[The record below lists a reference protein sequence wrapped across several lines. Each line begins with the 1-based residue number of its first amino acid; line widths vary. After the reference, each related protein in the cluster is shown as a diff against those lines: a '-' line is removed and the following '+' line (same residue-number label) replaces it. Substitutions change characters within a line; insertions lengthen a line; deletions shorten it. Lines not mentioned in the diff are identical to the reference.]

1 MAARFTAFAVIAIVA
16 VTFVA
21 GLIVGAQ
28 REDDSGPVD
37 LIVYNARVYTGNP
50 DAKFA
55 EAIAIRG
62 NRIWRVGSNRE
73 IKRLMRRATT
83 VIDAHGGT
91 VTAGFRDGSV
101 DLKAGGLT
109 LAPAAALP
117 IGGTGLPIGGAT
129 TSNPAPGTATS
140 STASAST
147 SGSGSAPGSNALA
160 DRASGSATASGT
172 AAAGAGAAG
181 TAVATAPNAMG
192 ATASGLA
199 ASASGATATGLAL
212 APETGDTLD
221 AIQQAIGHAN
231 TVGIT
236 SVGVTARTPDDLL
249 PYDTLLRTRELTARV
264 NAALAAEWPLDEAA
278 VARLDVL
285 RKRYEGVPLFK
296 LKAVRLMVTDEVP
309 SVGAATTKAGKK
321 LTKIAKSAGA
331 AAGAAAAQDEVPPP
345 SPPGSPAMVE
355 AMERAAAL
363 AINTPAATP
372 AAAERVAAL
381 GRTIALLE
389 EHDWQVILETKDAGD
404 AGLALSAIEASRPAA
419 AAGATA
425 TTSNAA
431 SSGSAAAT
439 SATSTAKAKRHVRLE
454 VSASTLLDKDTV
466 ARLIALDVI
475 ASTPK
480 PIAST
485 RVGASLAATA
495 PGAAAAA
502 GETPAASAADN
513 ASAWPTPAPLT
524 HADGNGDVTTP
535 SPEEAALFDAMTR
548 PYANLIASTAPFV
561 LYSAWPV
568 TPLDPRFALS
578 LIAQDGVRL
587 AGKEKPNHDTLTAR
601 LARAIDACTRYAAFA
616 SGDQEQQG
624 TIAKEML
631 ADLVIFSADLF
642 ALPPDK
648 FMDAEVTTTI
658 FDGKVIYTRPEPT
671 SETSSQ

>member
-1 MAARFTAFAVIAIVA
+1 MAARVTAFVVIAIVA

-50 DAKFA
+50 DAQFA

-91 VTAGFRDGSV
+91 VTAGFRDGNV

-109 LAPAAALP
+109 LAPAAVLPIGGTALP
-117 IGGTGLPIGGAT
+117 IGGAA
-129 TSNPAPGTATS
+129 TSNSAPCRGHRFAD
-140 STASAST
+140 AAAA
-147 SGSGSAPGSNALA
+147 APGSPRLP
-160 DRASGSATASGT
+160 AS
-172 AAAGAGAAG
+172 AAAGA
-181 TAVATAPNAMG
+181 TAPP
-192 ATASGLA
+192 ATRVGRRRRPTAT
-199 ASASGATATGLAL
+199 ASGATAATAP

-231 TVGIT
+231 TVGVT

-278 VARLDVL
+278 VARLDAL

-296 LKAVRLMVTDEVP
+296 LKAVRLMVTDETAP
-309 SVGAATTKAGKK
+309 
-321 LTKIAKSAGA
+321 GA
-331 AAGAAAAQDEVPPP
+331 AAGNKPGRKPAKAPAPAPAAAEADRESRAP
-345 SPPGSPAMVE
+345 SPPGSPAIVP

-363 AINTPAATP
+363 AINGATTTP

-389 EHDWQVILETKDAGD
+389 QHDWQVILETKDAGD

-419 AAGATA
+419 AGGAAPAAPRLPRPTA
-425 TTSNAA
+425 ST
-431 SSGSAAAT
+431 
-439 SATSTAKAKRHVRLE
+439 TSTAISRRQGEAARAARSERGHAARQGHRRPPDRARRDRLGAE
-454 VSASTLLDKDTV
+454 TDRSPLMPDCTRRAPENLRPTRERRLRAAEPPASAS
-466 ARLIALDVI
+466 AL
-475 ASTPK
+475 
-480 PIAST
+480 
-485 RVGASLAATA
+485 
-495 PGAAAAA
+495 
-502 GETPAASAADN
+502 PA
-513 ASAWPTPAPLT
+513 PAPLT
-524 HADGNGDVTTP
+524 DADGTGDVMSV
-535 SPEEAALFDAMTR
+535 SPEDAALFEAMTR
-548 PYANLIASTAPFV
+548 PYANLIVSTAPFV

-568 TPLDPRFALS
+568 TPIDPRFALS
-578 LIAQDGVRL
+578 LIMLDGVRL
-587 AGKEKPNHDTLTAR
+587 AGKEKPAADTLTAR

-648 FMDAEVTTTI
+648 LMDAEVTTTI

-671 SETSSQ
+671 ADTSSQ

>member
-1 MAARFTAFAVIAIVA
+1 MAARVTAFVVIAIVA

-50 DAKFA
+50 DARFA

-117 IGGTGLPIGGAT
+117 IGGTGLPIGGAA
-129 TSNPAPGTATS
+129 TSDRAPAGATS
-140 STASAST
+140 STAASTASTAVSGSPEASAS
-147 SGSGSAPGSNALA
+147 A
-160 DRASGSATASGT
+160 GT
-172 AAAGAGAAG
+172 GAAAA
-181 TAVATAPNAMG
+181 AVATAPA
-192 ATASGLA
+192 
-199 ASASGATATGLAL
+199 ATGLATSAAA

-231 TVGIT
+231 TVGVT

-296 LKAVRLMVTDEVP
+296 LKAVRLMVTDEIAP
-309 SVGAATTKAGKK
+309 GIAGGSKSGRKPAKAP
-321 LTKIAKSAGA
+321 APAPA
-331 AAGAAAAQDEVPPP
+331 AAEGDRVSPP
-345 SPPGSPAMVE
+345 SPPGSPAIVP

-363 AINTPAATP
+363 AINGPTTTP
-372 AAAERVAAL
+372 AAAERVASLA
-381 GRTIALLE
+381 RTIALLE
-389 EHDWQVILETKDAGD
+389 QHEWQVILETKDAGD

-419 AAGATA
+419 ERGA
-425 TTSNAA
+425 AA
-431 SSGSAAAT
+431 SSSGSNATASAT
-439 SATSTAKAKRHVRLE
+439 SAAKARRRVRLE
-454 VSASTLLDKDTV
+454 VSAGTLLDKDTV

-475 ASTPK
+475 ASAPK
-480 PIAST
+480 PIVPPAAMALARIGESAS
-485 RVGASLAATA
+485 VAGA
-495 PGAAAAA
+495 GAAAATA
-502 GETPAASAADN
+502 ETSASA
-513 ASAWPTPAPLT
+513 SALPAPAPMT
-524 HADGNGDVTTP
+524 DADGNGDVTTA
-535 SPEEAALFDAMTR
+535 SPEDAALFDAMTR

-568 TPLDPRFALS
+568 TPLDPRFAFS

-587 AGKEKPNHDTLTAR
+587 SGKEKPDADTLTAR

-648 FMDAEVTTTI
+648 LMDAEVTTTI

-671 SETSSQ
+671 AETSSQ

>member
-50 DAKFA
+50 KSQFA

-117 IGGTGLPIGGAT
+117 IGGTALPIGGAA
-129 TSNPAPGTATS
+129 TSDSAPSAATS
-140 STASAST
+140 SRSTPATAAAGSPSALASAST
-147 SGSGSAPGSNALA
+147 G
-160 DRASGSATASGT
+160 AS
-172 AAAGAGAAG
+172 AGAAV
-181 TAVATAPNAMG
+181 AVATAPV
-192 ATASGLA
+192 ATATALA
-199 ASASGATATGLAL
+199 ASAATATAP

-231 TVGIT
+231 TVGVT

-296 LKAVRLMVTDEVP
+296 LKAVRLMVTDEIALG
-309 SVGAATTKAGKK
+309 GAAGTKNK
-321 LTKIAKSAGA
+321 LGRKSAKAPAPAPA
-331 AAGAAAAQDEVPPP
+331 AAEADRDGVSPAAL
-345 SPPGSPAMVE
+345 PGSPALVP
-355 AMERAAAL
+355 AMERAAVL
-363 AINTPAATP
+363 AINGATTTP
-372 AAAERVAAL
+372 AAAARVAAL

-389 EHDWQVILETKDAGD
+389 QHDWQVILETKDAGD

-419 AAGATA
+419 AGGAAPGGAAAAKATA
-425 TTSNAA
+425 
-431 SSGSAAAT
+431 
-439 SATSTAKAKRHVRLE
+439 SATSTASASAVSKAKRRVRLE
-454 VSASTLLDKDTV
+454 VSAGTLLDKDTV

-475 ASTPK
+475 ASAPK
-480 PIAST
+480 PIAPPDASIASART
-485 RVGASLAATA
+485 GESASSVGTAAATA
-495 PGAAAAA
+495 
-502 GETPAASAADN
+502 ETPASASALP
-513 ASAWPTPAPLT
+513 SPAPLT
-524 HADGNGDVTTP
+524 DADGNGDAMSV
-535 SPEEAALFDAMTR
+535 SPEDAALFDALTR
-548 PYANLIASTAPFV
+548 PYANLIVSTAPFV

-568 TPLDPRFALS
+568 TPIDPRVALS
-578 LIAQDGVRL
+578 LIMVDGARL
-587 AGKEKPNHDTLTAR
+587 AGDKKPDADTLTAR

-648 FMDAEVTTTI
+648 LMDAEVTTTI
-658 FDGKVIYTRPEPT
+658 FDGKVVYTRPEPT
-671 SETSSQ
+671 ADTSSQ

>member
-1 MAARFTAFAVIAIVA
+1 MAARFTAFLVTAIVA

-50 DAKFA
+50 ESQFA

-109 LAPAAALP
+109 LGPAAALP
-117 IGGTGLPIGGAT
+117 LGGSALPSGGAS
-129 TSNPAPGTATS
+129 TSNSAPGAATS
-140 STASAST
+140 SPGA
-147 SGSGSAPGSNALA
+147 GSGSV
-160 DRASGSATASGT
+160 
-172 AAAGAGAAG
+172 AGAGAG
-181 TAVATAPNAMG
+181 
-192 ATASGLA
+192 TASG
-199 ASASGATATGLAL
+199 STSSTGLAAAVAN
-212 APETGDTLD
+212 APEAAVANATAVLDPETDTLD

-231 TVGIT
+231 TVGVT

-296 LKAVRLMVTDEVP
+296 LKAVRLMVTDEPAPAVVAGSGNKTGRKAAKAVASTA
-309 SVGAATTKAGKK
+309 SVSAASASAASAASAASGASGAAVAGDDV
-321 LTKIAKSAGA
+321 I
-331 AAGAAAAQDEVPPP
+331 PP
-345 SPPGSPAMVE
+345 SPPGRPAMVP

-363 AINTPAATP
+363 AINGPTTTP

-404 AGLALSAIEASRPAA
+404 AGLALKAIEASRPAA
-419 AAGATA
+419 AERGGAA
-425 TTSNAA
+425 SGAKAA
-431 SSGSAAAT
+431 SSKGSAAST
-439 SATSTAKAKRHVRLE
+439 TSTASAATAKRRVRLE
-454 VSASTLLDKDTV
+454 VSAGTLLDKDTV

-480 PIAST
+480 PIASPST
-485 RVGASLAATA
+485 IAQAGPEAGTA
-495 PGAAAAA
+495 
-502 GETPAASAADN
+502 EASADAMP
-513 ASAWPTPAPLT
+513 APAPLT
-524 HADGNGDVTTP
+524 NAGGTGDVISV
-535 SPEEAALFDAMTR
+535 SPEDAALFEAMTR
-548 PYANLIASTAPFV
+548 PYANLLTSTATFA

-568 TPLDPRFALS
+568 TPIDPRFALGAIM
-578 LIAQDGVRL
+578 LDGVRL
-587 AGKEKPNHDTLTAR
+587 AGKDKPDTDSLTAR
-601 LARAIDACTRYAAFA
+601 LARAIDACTRFAAFA
-616 SGDQEQQG
+616 SGDQDQQG

-642 ALPPDK
+642 ALPPDRL
-648 FMDAEVTTTI
+648 MDAEVTTTI

-671 SETSSQ
+671 TETSSQ

>member
-50 DAKFA
+50 DSQFA

-62 NRIWRVGSNRE
+62 NRIWRVGSNRD

-109 LAPAAALP
+109 LAPSAALP
-117 IGGTGLPIGGAT
+117 IGGTALPIGGTALPIGGAT
-129 TSNPAPGTATS
+129 ASNSAPGAATS
-140 STASAST
+140 PTAAPGSPAAAST
-147 SGSGSAPGSNALA
+147 SASAGTS
-160 DRASGSATASGT
+160 AS
-172 AAAGAGAAG
+172 AAAV
-181 TAVATAPNAMG
+181 AVATAP
-192 ATASGLA
+192 ATTGLA
-199 ASASGATATGLAL
+199 ASESAAAAAAAS

-231 TVGIT
+231 TVGVT

-296 LKAVRLMVTDEVP
+296 LKAVRLMVTDEIP
-309 SVGAATTKAGKK
+309 S
-321 LTKIAKSAGA
+321 GA
-331 AAGAAAAQDEVPPP
+331 AAGKSGKKLAKGASAAKSHATAGAEADGVSPPP
-345 SPPGSPAMVE
+345 PASPGIVPAL
-355 AMERAAAL
+355 ERAAAE
-363 AINTPAATP
+363 AINAPAVTP

-389 EHDWQVILETKDAGD
+389 QHDWQVILETKDAGD
-404 AGLALSAIEASRPAA
+404 AGLALKAIEASRPVTADG
-419 AAGATA
+419 AAGETG
-425 TTSNAA
+425 NAKA
-431 SSGSAAAT
+431 
-439 SATSTAKAKRHVRLE
+439 SATSTTSTASTASTSTASVKATRRVRLE
-454 VSASTLLDKDTV
+454 VSAGTLLDKDTV

-485 RVGASLAATA
+485 RGGASLLAADSS
-495 PGAAAAA
+495 AAAAA
-502 GETPAASAADN
+502 GSAETPANAD
-513 ASAWPTPAPLT
+513 AMPTPAPLT
-524 HADGNGDVTTP
+524 DADGNGDVTTA
-535 SPEEAALFDAMTR
+535 SPEDAALFDAMTR
-548 PYANLIASTAPFV
+548 PYANLIASSAPFV
-561 LYSAWPV
+561 LYSAWPLA
-568 TPLDPRFALS
+568 PIDPRFALS
-578 LIAQDGVRL
+578 LIMVDGVRL
-587 AGKEKPNHDTLTAR
+587 ADKDKPAGKAKPDADSLTAR

-648 FMDAEVTTTI
+648 LMDAEVTTTI

-671 SETSSQ
+671 ADTSSQ

>member
-1 MAARFTAFAVIAIVA
+1 MAARVTAFVVIAIVA

-28 REDDSGPVD
+28 KEDDSGPVD

-50 DAKFA
+50 DAQFA

-109 LAPAAALP
+109 LGPAEA
-117 IGGTGLPIGGAT
+117 LPIGGAT
-129 TSNPAPGTATS
+129 GSNPGPGAATS
-140 STASAST
+140 PTSSPATASATAAPAAEVGST
-147 SGSGSAPGSNALA
+147 SAPAE
-160 DRASGSATASGT
+160 
-172 AAAGAGAAG
+172 AG
-181 TAVATAPNAMG
+181 TT
-192 ATASGLA
+192 
-199 ASASGATATGLAL
+199 AL

-231 TVGIT
+231 TVGVT

-296 LKAVRLMVTDEVP
+296 LKAVRLMVTDEVAP
-309 SVGAATTKAGKK
+309 VGAASKSGKS
-321 LTKIAKSAGA
+321 AKSVTSASAASASGSALAAGSA
-331 AAGAAAAQDEVPPP
+331 AAVVAEGDGVSPP
-345 SPPGSPAMVE
+345 SPPGSPAMVP
-355 AMERAAAL
+355 AMEQAAAL
-363 AINTPAATP
+363 AINAKAAT
-372 AAAERVAAL
+372 AAAADRVAAL

-389 EHDWQVILETKDAGD
+389 QHDWQIILETKDAGD

-419 AAGATA
+419 ATGGAAAAAGSGATA
-425 TTSNAA
+425 SAKSTT
-431 SSGSAAAT
+431 AAT
-439 SATSTAKAKRHVRLE
+439 AGASRAKAKQRVRLE
-454 VSASTLLDKDTV
+454 VSAGTLLDKDTV

-480 PIAST
+480 PMVRPALMAAQTRTGASASATTPADASAST
-485 RVGASLAATA
+485 GAAPSSVANAEGTDVISPASL
-495 PGAAAAA
+495 
-502 GETPAASAADN
+502 ED
-513 ASAWPTPAPLT
+513 
-524 HADGNGDVTTP
+524 
-535 SPEEAALFDAMTR
+535 EALFEALTR
-548 PYANLIASTAPFV
+548 PYANLIASAAPFV

-568 TPLDPRFALS
+568 TPIDPRFALS
-578 LIAQDGVRL
+578 LIMLDGVRL
-587 AGKEKPNHDTLTAR
+587 TGDDKPKAAADTLAAR

-648 FMDAEVTTTI
+648 LMDAEVTTTI

-671 SETSSQ
+671 TDTASSQ

>member
-1 MAARFTAFAVIAIVA
+1 MAARVTAFVVIAIVA

-50 DAKFA
+50 ESQFA

-62 NRIWRVGSNRE
+62 NRIWRVGSNRD

-109 LAPAAALP
+109 LAPAPALP
-117 IGGTGLPIGGAT
+117 IGGAS
-129 TSNPAPGTATS
+129 TSDSAPEAATS
-140 STASAST
+140 STASNTA
-147 SGSGSAPGSNALA
+147 SAPT
-160 DRASGSATASGT
+160 TAS
-172 AAAGAGAAG
+172 AGAGAA
-181 TAVATAPNAMG
+181 VAMAPA
-192 ATASGLA
+192 
-199 ASASGATATGLAL
+199 ATGLGSAAVASSAA
-212 APETGDTLD
+212 APGTGDTLD

-231 TVGIT
+231 TVGVT

-285 RKRYEGVPLFK
+285 RRRYEGVPLFK
-296 LKAVRLMVTDEVP
+296 LKAVRLVVTDEVP
-309 SVGAATTKAGKK
+309 SAVVGGKKSGRKPAKAPVAAT
-321 LTKIAKSAGA
+321 A
-331 AAGAAAAQDEVPPP
+331 AAEGDDVPP
-345 SPPGSPAMVE
+345 SPPGRPALVP
-355 AMERAAAL
+355 AMERAATL
-363 AINTPAATP
+363 AINSATATP
-372 AAAERVAAL
+372 AAVERVTAL

-389 EHDWQVILETKDAGD
+389 QHEWLVILETKDAGD

-419 AAGATA
+419 GAAAAVAAGTA
-425 TTSNAA
+425 ST
-431 SSGSAAAT
+431 AAAT
-439 SATSTAKAKRHVRLE
+439 KAARRVRLE
-454 VSASTLLDKDTV
+454 LTAGTLLDKETV
-466 ARLIALDVI
+466 ARLVALDVI
-475 ASTPK
+475 ASAPK

-485 RVGASLAATA
+485 RLGASS
-495 PGAAAAA
+495 
-502 GETPAASAADN
+502 PAASIPAATDA
-513 ASAWPTPAPLT
+513 ASAEPPANADADALPAPAPLT
-524 HADGNGDVTTP
+524 HADGTGDVV
-535 SPEEAALFDAMTR
+535 SVSAEDAALFDAMTR
-548 PYANLIASTAPFV
+548 PYANLIVSSAPFV
-561 LYSAWPV
+561 LYSAWPL
-568 TPLDPRFALS
+568 TPIDPRYAFSA
-578 LIAQDGVRL
+578 IMQDTVLL
-587 AGKEKPNHDTLTAR
+587 AGKDKPDADTLTAR

-624 TIAKEML
+624 IVAKEML

-648 FMDAEVTTTI
+648 LMDAEVTTTI
-658 FDGKVIYTRPEPT
+658 FDGKVIFTKTEPT
-671 SETSSQ
+671 TNTDSQ